1 MRSNKV
7 FKKIPVFFAV
17 ITLCWLWAATADA
30 QTGPPKQEKLLNG
43 LKVLMWS
50 DPKADRVSVK
60 VRIHSGSAFDPQG
73 KEGVMHLLGD
83 SLFPSEAARDFF
95 VEDLGGSLEVITNY
109 DYIQVNASSRPEN
122 FLTMLETIS
131 TAVADPQINKEVTAQ
146 IKSSLLQR
154 LGELETDTTYFADMK
169 AAKRLFGTFPYG
181 RPQLGSTDSVKKI
194 DFADLI
200 DARQRFLTAD
210 NATVVVIGNFN
221 RALGFRAIRRYFGN
235 WLKSDRKVPSTFKQP
250 DVPPTDLLV
259 VASPQPKAAAV
270 RFAFRGPARSDMDLA
285 ASLIFASIIESRLKA
300 RVPEAHNE
308 DVFVKGHAHV
318 LPGSIVIGFSAGENE
333 VGTGHGKVDANDL
346 VSKAL
351 SDAITEAEFTT
362 AMRAIQA
369 EWSKRDMASFWLDA
383 DTYKIASPQADI
395 RSVASV
401 TLSDVRSYAERARMR
416 PIASVLVNTPSK
428 SK

>member
-7 FKKIPVFFAV
+7 LKKIPVFFAV
-17 ITLCWLWAATADA
+17 ITLCWFWAATAEA

-95 VEDLGGSLEVITNY
+95 VEDLGGSLEVITKY
-109 DYIQVNASSRPEN
+109 DYIQVNASSKPEN
-122 FLTMLETIS
+122 FLTMLETVA
-131 TAVADPQINKEVTAQ
+131 TAVSDPQINKEVTAQ
-146 IKSSLLQR
+146 IKSSLLKR
-154 LGELETDTTYFADMK
+154 LRELEADPTYFADIT

-210 NATVVVIGNFN
+210 NATVVIIGNFD
-221 RALGFRAIRRYFGN
+221 RTLGFRAIRRYFGN
-235 WLKSDRKVPSTFKQP
+235 WLKSDRRVPSTFKQP
-250 DVPPTDLLV
+250 DDPPPALLV

-270 RFAFRGPARSDMDLA
+270 RFAFRGPARSDKDLA
-285 ASLIFASIIESRLKA
+285 ASLVFASIIENRLRA

-308 DVFVKGHAHV
+308 DVFVRSHAHF

-333 VGTGHGKVDANDL
+333 VGTGHGKVEANEL
-346 VSKAL
+346 VIKAL

-362 AMRAIQA
+362 AIRAVQA
-369 EWSKRDMASFWLDA
+369 EWSKRDLASFWLDA
-383 DTYKIASPQADI
+383 ETYKIASPQADI
-395 RSVASV
+395 RSVATV
-401 TLSDVRSYAERARMR
+401 TLSDVRSYAERARTR
-416 PIASVLVNTPSK
+416 PIASVLVNTPPK

>member
-7 FKKIPVFFAV
+7 FKKIQIFFAV
-17 ITLCWLWAATADA
+17 ITLCWFWAGTATA
-30 QTGPPKQEKLLNG
+30 QTGAPNQEKLLNG

-50 DPKADRVSVK
+50 DPKADTVSVR

-73 KEGVMHLLGD
+73 KEGVMRLLAD
-83 SLFPSEAARDFF
+83 SLFPSDAARDFF
-95 VEDLGGSLEVITNY
+95 VEDLGGSLEVTTNY
-109 DYIQVNASSRPEN
+109 DYIEVNASSKPQN
-122 FLTMLETIS
+122 FLTMLETVA
-131 TAVADPQINKEVTAQ
+131 TAVSDPQINKEVTTQ
-146 IKSSLLQR
+146 IRSSLQKR
-154 LGELETDTTYFADMK
+154 LGELEANPTYFADIT

-210 NATVVVIGNFN
+210 NATVVIIGNFD
-221 RALGFRAIRRYFGN
+221 RTLGFRAIRRYFGN

-250 DVPPTDLLV
+250 DDPPADLLV

-270 RFAFRGPARSDMDLA
+270 RFAFRGPARSDKDLA

-300 RVPEAHNE
+300 RVPEAHK
-308 DVFVKGHAHV
+308 DVVFVKGHAHV

-333 VGTGHGKVDANDL
+333 VGPGHGKVEANDL

-351 SDAITEAEFTT
+351 SDPITEAEFMT
-362 AMRAIQA
+362 AIRAVQG
-369 EWSKRDMASFWLDA
+369 EWSKRDLPSFWLDA
-383 DTYKIASPQADI
+383 DTYKIASPKADL
-395 RSVASV
+395 RVVETV
-401 TLSDVRSYAERARMR
+401 TVSDVRSYAERARMR
-416 PIASVLVNTPSK
+416 PIVSVLVNTRPK